1 MLLAIDAG
9 NTNIVFA
16 VHGGKTVRAQF
27 RAVTK
32 DNRTA
37 DEYYVWLAQL
47 LQLEG
52 VAPDDISAAIISS
65 VVPPA
70 LFWRHQGPYMIGST
84 ERFTRHV
91 QHFGLLITMHS
102 PN

>member
-16 VHGGKTVRAQF
+16 VHDGKQVRAQF

-52 VAPDDISAAIISS
+52 IGAKDI
-65 VVPPA
+65 
-70 LFWRHQGPYMIGST
+70 
-84 ERFTRHV
+84 
-91 QHFGLLITMHS
+91 
-102 PN
+102 